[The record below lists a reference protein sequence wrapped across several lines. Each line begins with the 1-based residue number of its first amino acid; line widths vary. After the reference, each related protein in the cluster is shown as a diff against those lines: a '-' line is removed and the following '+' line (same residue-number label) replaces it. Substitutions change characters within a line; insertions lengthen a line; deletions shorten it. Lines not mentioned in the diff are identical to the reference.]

1 MAVFTY
7 IAKDRG
13 SLVSGHSDGTEY
25 SIEIEL
31 AEWLPTNNKEESVT
45 RPIDGP
51 KFTVL
56 HRIERGFNFK
66 TVSTEDQTIIDGLIE
81 MFDSVAAGEEFSIDP
96 YGSIAVPD
104 ESFDVS
110 IDGNYRQTREFQVEF
125 SFSAKV
131 DLV

>member
-13 SLVSGHSDGTEY
+13 SLVVGHSEDTEY
-25 SIEIEL
+25 SIEIGL
-31 AEWLPTNNKEESVT
+31 SQWESTKDKNEAVT

-56 HRIERGFNFK
+56 HGIERGFSFK
-66 TVSTEDQTIIDGLIE
+66 TVSTEDQAVIDGLIE

-110 IDGNYRQTREFQVEF
+110 TDGNYRQTREFQVEF